1 MYFSSNRTGRSQIWK
16 APAEGGDPIQ
26 ITREGGA
33 YAVETMDGRNL
44 YYVTQEPPSAIRYT
58 TVNGGEER
66 QLINNVV
73 GYSSLAMG
81 VDGLYYLAALT
92 PTSARLEVFDFTTQ
106 TRRPVLSIDRPVHH
120 FLSSPPDGRSI
131 LYTRIDR
138 EDSDLMLR
146 RLRRE

>member
-1 MYFSSNRTGRSQIWK
+1 V
-16 APAEGGDPIQ
+16 Q
-26 ITREGGA
+26 ITRDGGA
-33 YAVETMDGRNL
+33 YAVETMDGRYL
-44 YYVTQEPPSAIRYT
+44 YYVTQEPPSAVRYT

-66 QLINNVV
+66 QVIDNVV
-73 GYSSLAMG
+73 GYASLAMG

-92 PTSARLEVFDFTTQ
+92 PTGARVDVFDFATHK
-106 TRRPVLSIDRPVHH
+106 RRPVLSIDRPVHH